1 GSEIHRINQY
11 SIRDTSS
18 RSATQW
24 RGESYKNPRILWVTG
39 EIQRDKSTRQPP
51 YIEKI
56 HKHGPLRVK
65 TTAVVPRQ
73 VPPPPAAPAPPPAPP
88 PPPRP
93 PPPPAFQAPPPP
105 RPAPRRRIIVG
116 PQRGPQVVTPPPA
129 QVVSPPPPAAPPALT
144 KVEEP
149 AKPKRD
155 AIPISAQ
162 NGRVMVNVGLGDRT
176 LTMLL
181 DTGADSLVI
190 TGSTAHGLVR
200 SGHAR

>member
-1 GSEIHRINQY
+1 
-11 SIRDTSS
+11 
-18 RSATQW
+18 
-24 RGESYKNPRILWVTG
+24 V
-39 EIQRDKSTRQPP
+39 
-51 YIEKI
+51 
-56 HKHGPLRVK
+56 
-65 TTAVVPRQ
+65 
-73 VPPPPAAPAPPPAPP
+73 
-88 PPPRP
+88 
-93 PPPPAFQAPPPP
+93 
-105 RPAPRRRIIVG
+105 
-116 PQRGPQVVTPPPA
+116 PQVVNPPPA

-190 TGSTAHGLVR
+190 TGSTADGLVR
-200 SGHAR
+200 AGHARWAGMESFSMADGTMRDIQTVTVFEVKVGNHVVRNVKAGVVATGTHMLLGMSVLQAIGPFLLDTRNQQLVFMPAEASL